1 MSGIENHVYADK
13 ETREEVDRQMNM
25 VLETLLEYKA
35 LTIEQIIDMVLG
47 GDARRGYHIVEKLK
61 KRRLIRAERVPG
73 SYKSKYLVLTKKGA
87 EILIDK
93 PKLHEYYVRKEMVN
107 KVISENEI
115 CRILHNCNVETIIP
129 RREALEII
137 KLGPSETSLKWLFK
151 ANGLYATYMR
161 ISGIKSPI
169 EKSIRN
175 APTLDGHIIVYDNDR
190 YLRDDRRA
198 WLKRLPG
205 PGIYQV
211 TFDKLPYLLSVLK
224 EPAAHIAEFTQKL
237 TKFVS
242 SGKIIQL
249 NDAPVKFAWQK
260 GDTQMLL
267 CDLTTGDLTGPAL
280 LIPYGKQEL
289 KERGWGDGVIFY
301 VEDKRAAR
309 AWARLMKYREYY
321 YFITKDNTA
330 LYRIK
335 DSKLVQIA

>member
-1 MSGIENHVYADK
+1 
-13 ETREEVDRQMNM
+13 M
-25 VLETLLEYKA
+25 V
-35 LTIEQIIDMVLG
+35 G
-47 GDARRGYHIVEKLK
+47 GKSRRGYYIVDKLK
-61 KRRLIRAERVPG
+61 KQKMIRAERVPNAHR
-73 SYKSKYLVLTKKGA
+73 SKYLVLTKKGA
-87 EILIDK
+87 EQLIDE
-93 PKLHEYYVRKEMVN
+93 PKLHEYYVRKELVED
-107 KVISENEI
+107 ILAENEI
-115 CRILHNCNVETIIP
+115 YRIIVLSKIEHLMS
-129 RREALEII
+129 RKDALEYL
-137 KLGPSETSLKWLFK
+137 KLNPVENGLKWLLK
-151 ANGLYATYMR
+151 TKGLYAVYLRT
-161 ISGIKSPI
+161 SGAKSFI
-169 EKSIRN
+169 EKSIQN
-175 APTLDGHIIVYDNDR
+175 APRLDGHIIVYTNNKQ
-190 YLRDDRRA
+190 YRDDRRA

-289 KERGWGDGVIFY
+289 KERGWGQGVIFY
-301 VEDKRAAR
+301 VEDKRTAR

>member
-1 MSGIENHVYADK
+1 
-13 ETREEVDRQMNM
+13 M
-25 VLETLLEYKA
+25 V
-35 LTIEQIIDMVLG
+35 G
-47 GDARRGYHIVEKLK
+47 GKSRRGYYIVDKLK
-61 KRRLIRAERVPG
+61 KQKMIRAERVPNAHR
-73 SYKSKYLVLTKKGA
+73 SKYLVLTKKGA
-87 EILIDK
+87 EQLIDE
-93 PKLHEYYVRKEMVN
+93 PKLHEYYVRKELVED
-107 KVISENEI
+107 ILAENEI
-115 CRILHNCNVETIIP
+115 YRIIVLSKIEHLMS
-129 RREALEII
+129 RKDALEYL
-137 KLGPSETSLKWLFK
+137 KLNPVENGLKWLLK
-151 ANGLYATYMR
+151 TKGLYAVYLRT
-161 ISGIKSPI
+161 SGAKSFI
-169 EKSIRN
+169 EKSIQN
-175 APTLDGHIIVYDNDR
+175 APRLDGHIIVYTNNKQ
-190 YLRDDRRA
+190 YRDDRRA

-224 EPAAHIAEFTQKL
+224 EPAAHMAEFTQKL

-289 KERGWGDGVIFY
+289 KERGWGQGVIFY